1 MTLDKK
7 GIEHLKSC
15 EGLRLIAYKDTVGVW
30 TIGYGAT
37 FYENYVPVKKGDMI
51 TLDRAE
57 QLLRFHVAK
66 FENAV
71 NMLVKVALTQ
81 NQFNALVSFTYNV
94 GIKAF
99 KNSTLLKKLNKSD
112 YLGASKEFIKWV
124 KQPELKTR
132 RIKET
137 DLFNS

>member
-7 GIEHLKSC
+7 GIEHLKGC

-57 QLLRFHVAK
+57 QLLKFHIAK

-71 NMLVKVALTQ
+71 NMLVKVELTQ
-81 NQFNALVSFTYNV
+81 NQFNALVSFCYNV
-94 GIKAF
+94 GIRAF
-99 KNSTLLKKLNKSD
+99 KNSTLLKKLNNRD
-112 YLGASKEFIKWV
+112 YIGASKEFIKWV
-124 KQPELKTR
+124 KQPELRNR
-132 RIKET
+132 RLKET
-137 DLFNS
+137 ELFNS